1 MDAEAKVTIVNK
13 SSSVGTVTYTNWSD
27 STSKSV
33 VVPAGSKFITY
44 NWWELDDLGID
55 KVAAE
60 ENILNLPV
68 YDAHDAVDAYTGTLT
83 KVLLI
88 DFAYDKD
95 KMSVKLTAGEYTA

>member
-13 SSSVGTVTYTNWSD
+13 SSSVATVTYTNWTD
-27 STSKSV
+27 NTSKSL

-44 NWWELDDLGID
+44 NWWELDDAGIE
-55 KVAAE
+55 KVAAD
-60 ENILNLPV
+60 ENVLNLPV
-68 YDAHDAVDAYTGTLT
+68 YDAHDGSDVYTGTLV

-95 KMSVKLTAGEYTA
+95 KMSVKLTPGQYTA

>member
-13 SSSVGTVTYTNWSD
+13 SSSVATVTYTNWSD
-27 STSKSV
+27 STSKSI

-44 NWWELDDLGID
+44 NWWELDDSGVD
-55 KVAAE
+55 KVAAD

-68 YDAHDAVDAYTGTLT
+68 YDAHTEADVYTGTLT